1 MKIRDRSRG
10 RSFNLILLFLK
21 SFGTIVKRRL
31 PILRHSIRN
40 IRGDQHSRKIC
51 WILNHNHSFYTL
63 IRKVTREQSRFLKI
77 NTAKKNNRKFRLNLN
92 WTAGDILQ
100 LSPDAESLIL
110 KGYHNNLKMSQRF
123 DILEI
128 SQVSKTQK
136 NLW

>member
-1 MKIRDRSRG
+1 
-10 RSFNLILLFLK
+10 
-21 SFGTIVKRRL
+21 
-31 PILRHSIRN
+31 
-40 IRGDQHSRKIC
+40 
-51 WILNHNHSFYTL
+51 
-63 IRKVTREQSRFLKI
+63 LKI

-136 NLW
+136 NL